1 MSLAVQLKGPTPEL
15 SRTLR
20 FSESPVR
27 IGRNQLN
34 DIPLDDPFVSEWHG
48 IIRFTG
54 QDVAYV
60 DLGSTNGSVLDGQR
74 LAKNQPAPLT
84 GSSRLQLGRIEL
96 SVSPAEPQEEAGP
109 LKTLGWGRESLRPP
123 GVATP
128 RAGGVLLGAASQS
141 GVTTPTPGRAAS
153 GATTGSAAGASASKP
168 IDAAVLA
175 RHRRLLEA
183 FCEAFVGLRKGYEQ
197 LGAEV
202 GVRTVSGRTALHRAR
217 TSHEVLEHLLNPAVD
232 PDGATRELIA
242 IFADFGIHHIAMM
255 EGVTEGVR
263 SLLHSL
269 APPEKKS
276 QWKEYVERFDHA
288 VNDDQELHDGIFGAE
303 FARAYATVAGGS
315 GGKRGNDRG

>member
-1 MSLAVQLKGPTPEL
+1 MSLAVQLRGPAPE
-15 SRTLR
+15 SNRTLR

-54 QDVAYV
+54 QEVAYV
-60 DLGSTNGSVLDGQR
+60 DLGSTNGSILDGQR
-74 LAKNQPAPLT
+74 LAKNSPAPLT
-84 GSSRLQLGRIEL
+84 ETSRLQLGRIEL
-96 SVSPAEPQEEAGP
+96 SISPARPQQDTGP
-109 LKTLGWGRESLRPP
+109 AKTMGWGQESLRPP
-123 GVATP
+123 GLATP
-128 RAGGVLLGAASQS
+128 RPGVSVTGGLARSVPTAGGAAS
-141 GVTTPTPGRAAS
+141 
-153 GATTGSAAGASASKP
+153 GSIAGAAAEAGP
-168 IDAAVLA
+168 TGAADAAVLA
-175 RHRRLLEA
+175 RYETLLGA

-217 TSHEVLEHLLNPAVD
+217 TSHEVLDHLLNPAVD
-232 PDGATRELIA
+232 PVAATRELIA

-276 QWKEYVERFDHA
+276 QWKEYIERFDHA
-288 VNDDQELHDGIFGAE
+288 VSDDRELHDGIFGAE
-303 FARAYATVAGGS
+303 FARAYATVSGGS